1 MKRGNAGWG
10 DELMA
15 REASGSGRRISRTWA
30 LAGAATGALMVGALI
45 MPTTVAAA
53 EDDVVV
59 ASSVTAPSVSAS
71 SNCVG
76 ADAWSA
82 TFVISSNAG
91 DSGSW
96 QLNGGAYQST
106 AANFVIDE
114 THSLSDSTSALSA
127 TVSFDGG
134 AQGRPVA
141 ASVDRPDACISAPPP
156 PVPDVEAETVS
167 QLADENVVES
177 VAPVPTVF
185 ASSNCSGADAWL
197 ATFVISSNAANGA
210 SWQLNDGEFQ
220 STATDF
226 VVEETHGMEDASA
239 SLSANVSFQGGAQG
253 VAVAAAVDRPEAC
266 ISAPA
271 PTLAPAETVPA
282 VEVFGPVA
290 VLAPA
295 SAATPTPDLAQT
307 LPATGNETT
316 ILALLALASLGAGML
331 LVGASRRNPSNE
343 TNRV

>member
-1 MKRGNAGWG
+1 
-10 DELMA
+10 
-15 REASGSGRRISRTWA
+15 
-30 LAGAATGALMVGALI
+30 MVGALI
-45 MPTTVAAA
+45 MPTTVSA
-53 EDDVVV
+53 EGEAVV

-71 SNCVG
+71 SNCAGV
-76 ADAWSA
+76 DAWSA
-82 TFVISSNAG
+82 TFVVSSNAG

-96 QLNGGAYQST
+96 QLNAGAFQST
-106 AANFVIDE
+106 ATHFVIEE
-114 THSLSDSTSALSA
+114 THSLSESSAALSA

-141 ASVDRPDACISAPPP
+141 ASVDRPEACISAPPP
-156 PVPDVEAETVS
+156 PAPDVEAETVS
-167 QLADENVVES
+167 QLTDEDVVEP

-185 ASSNCSGADAWL
+185 ASSNCSGADAWS
-197 ATFVISSNAANGA
+197 ATFVISSNAADGG
-210 SWQLNDGEFQ
+210 SWQLNDGAFQ
-220 STATDF
+220 PTATDF
-226 VVEETHGMEDASA
+226 VIEETHGMEDASA
-239 SLSANVSFQGGAQG
+239 SLSANVSFHGGAQG
-253 VAVAAAVDRPEAC
+253 VAVAASVDRPEAC

-331 LVGASRRNPSNE
+331 LVGASRRREPLNE
-343 TNRV
+343 TNGV

>member
-1 MKRGNAGWG
+1 MKRWSAGWG

-15 REASGSGRRISRTWA
+15 REASGNGRRSGRAWA
-30 LAGAATGALMVGALI
+30 LAGAATGALIVGALI

-53 EDDVVV
+53 EGDAVV
-59 ASSVTAPSVSAS
+59 ASSVTAPSVSES

-76 ADAWSA
+76 ADAWSS

-96 QLNGGAYQST
+96 QLNGGAFQST
-106 AANFVIDE
+106 ATNFVIEE

-141 ASVDRPDACISAPPP
+141 ASVDRPEACISAPPP
-156 PVPDVEAETVS
+156 PPPPPDVEAETVS
-167 QLADENVVES
+167 QLTDENVVES
-177 VAPVPTVF
+177 VVPVPTVF
-185 ASSNCSGADAWL
+185 ASSNCSGADAWS
-197 ATFVISSNAANGA
+197 ATFVISSNAADGG
-210 SWQLNDGEFQ
+210 SWKLNDGAFQ
-220 STATDF
+220 PTATDF
-226 VVEETHGMEDASA
+226 VIEETHGMEDASA
-239 SLSANVSFQGGAQG
+239 SLSANVSFEGGAQA
-253 VAVAAAVDRPEAC
+253 VAVNAAVGRPEAC
-266 ISAPA
+266 TSAPA

-290 VLAPA
+290 VLSPA

-331 LVGASRRNPSNE
+331 LVGASRRGATP
-343 TNRV
+343 

>member
-1 MKRGNAGWG
+1 MKRWSACWG

-15 REASGSGRRISRTWA
+15 RQASGSGRRISRTWA
-30 LAGAATGALMVGALI
+30 LAGAATGALLVGALI

-53 EDDVVV
+53 EGDAVV

-96 QLNGGAYQST
+96 QLNGGAFQST
-106 AANFVIDE
+106 ATDFVIEE
-114 THSLSDSTSALSA
+114 THSLGDASAALSA
-127 TVSFDGG
+127 VVSFDGG

-141 ASVDRPDACISAPPP
+141 ASVDRPEACISAPPP
-156 PVPDVEAETVS
+156 PPLEGEVETVS
-167 QLADENVVES
+167 QLTDDNIAEDAV
-177 VAPVPTVF
+177 PVPSVV
-185 ASSNCSGADAWL
+185 ASSNCSGANSWS
-197 ATFVISSNAANGA
+197 ATFVISSNAADGGG
-210 SWQLNDGEFQ
+210 WQLNDGAVQ

-226 VVEETHGMEDASA
+226 VIEETHDMEDASA
-239 SLSANVSFQGGAQG
+239 SLSANVSFEGGAQG
-253 VAVAAAVDRPEAC
+253 VAVNATVDRPTEC

-282 VEVFGPVA
+282 VEVLGPVA

-295 SAATPTPDLAQT
+295 SAVTPTPDLAQT

-331 LVGASRRNPSNE
+331 LVGASRRGAIK
-343 TNRV
+343 